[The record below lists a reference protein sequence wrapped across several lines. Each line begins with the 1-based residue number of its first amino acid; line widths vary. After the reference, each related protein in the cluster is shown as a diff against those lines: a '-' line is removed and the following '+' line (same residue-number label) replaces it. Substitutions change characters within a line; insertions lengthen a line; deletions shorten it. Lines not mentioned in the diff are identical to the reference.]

1 MSDFIASLYISTNKP
16 YFSTTA
22 HPALIHHRTRWPHLW
37 RPTRRPA
44 LKPPHSHA
52 NLSRTASPT
61 RLTAG
66 FEYIGPPRPADAI
79 RLAVTRPSRPCS
91 LS

>member
-1 MSDFIASLYISTNKP
+1 MSDFIASLYISTGKP

-22 HPALIHHRTRWPHLW
+22 HPAMIHHRTSSPLW
-37 RPTRRPA
+37 RPTR
-44 LKPPHSHA
+44 KPTAKLPHTHP

-66 FEYIGPPRPADAI
+66 FEYIGPARAADAK
-79 RLAVTRPSRPCS
+79 RLHVVP
-91 LS
+91 